1 MEGKSSFSTKRV
13 IFNVGI
19 YFLLFLAGDLINSL
33 IWDFIFSNVG
43 LLHNEVY
50 SIVRMSGQLL
60 LTCLFFWLYTA
71 KVLHLKMNYFR
82 INMNAKFWGLLLAV
96 LLPGFVVIIFFLIGK
111 TEIASFETSEVILVV
126 ISSILTALKAGITEE
141 MLFRGFIIKLLES
154 RWNRYVA
161 VLAPSFLF
169 SLLHIPSMETFSIIG
184 VILLIVSGTLVGVM
198 FSVVAYK
205 GNSIANSAIIHTVWN
220 FAMITG
226 ILHITTEQGY
236 YDNPIFSIIIPAD
249 NVLLTGAGFG
259 VEASI
264 IAIIGYACICAVC
277 LMSKKRDCTFLHFI
291 KTITR

>member
-96 LLPGFVVIIFFLIGK
+96 LLLGFVVIIFFLIGK

-141 MLFRGFIIKLLES
+141 MLFRGFIMKLLES

-236 YDNPIFSIIIPAD
+236 YGNPIFSIIIPAD

-277 LMSKKRDCTFLHFI
+277 LMSKKKDCTFLHFI

>member
-1 MEGKSSFSTKRV
+1 MERKSSFSTKRV
-13 IFNVGI
+13 ILNIGI
-19 YFLLFLAGDLINSL
+19 YFFLFLAGDLINSL

-43 LLHNEVY
+43 PLRSEIY
-50 SIVRMSGQLL
+50 SIARMSGQLL

-71 KVLHLKMNYFR
+71 KVIHLKMDFFR
-82 INMNAKFWGLLLAV
+82 INMNVKSWGLLFSV
-96 LLPGFVVIIFFLIGK
+96 LLPVFVIIVSLLIGK
-111 TEIASFETSEVILVV
+111 TEITSFETNEVILIV

-141 MLFRGFIIKLLES
+141 MLFRGFIMKLLES

-161 VLAPSFLF
+161 VLVPSFLF

-184 VILLIVSGTLVGVM
+184 VILLIISGTLVGVM

-205 GNSIANSAIIHTVWN
+205 GNSIANSAVIHTVWN
-220 FAMITG
+220 FVMITG
-226 ILHITTEQGY
+226 ILQITTEQGY
-236 YDNPIFSIIIPAD
+236 YGNPIFSIIIPAD

-277 LMSKKRDCTFLHFI
+277 LISKK
-291 KTITR
+291 K

>member
-141 MLFRGFIIKLLES
+141 MLFRGFIMKLLES

-236 YDNPIFSIIIPAD
+236 YGNPIFSIIIPAD

>member
-71 KVLHLKMNYFR
+71 KVLHLKMNCFK
-82 INMNAKFWGLLLAV
+82 INMNAKLWGLLLAV

-141 MLFRGFIIKLLES
+141 MLFRGFIMKLLES

-236 YDNPIFSIIIPAD
+236 YGNPIFSIIIPAD

-277 LMSKKRDCTFLHFI
+277 LMSKKRDCTFLHFV

>member
-141 MLFRGFIIKLLES
+141 MLFRGFIMKLLES

-236 YDNPIFSIIIPAD
+236 YGNPIFSIIIPAD

-277 LMSKKRDCTFLHFI
+277 LMSKKKDCTFLHFI

>member
-1 MEGKSSFSTKRV
+1 MESKSSFSTKKV
-13 IFNVGI
+13 ILNVAI
-19 YFLLFLAGDLINSL
+19 YLLLFLAGDLINSL

-43 LLHNEVY
+43 PLPNEVY

-71 KVLHLKMNYFR
+71 KVLHLKMNFFR
-82 INMNAKFWGLLLAV
+82 IDMNIKFWGFLLAV
-96 LLPGFVVIIFFLIGK
+96 LLPVFVIIIFLLIGK
-111 TEIASFETSEVILVV
+111 AEIASFETSEVILIV

-141 MLFRGFIIKLLES
+141 MLFRGFIMKLLES

-184 VILLIVSGTLVGVM
+184 VILLIIGGTFVGVM

-205 GNSIANSAIIHTVWN
+205 GNSIANSAIIHTAWN

-236 YDNPIFSIIIPAD
+236 YGNPIFSIIIPAD

-277 LMSKKRDCTFLHFI
+277 LISKK
-291 KTITR
+291 K

>member
-1 MEGKSSFSTKRV
+1 M
-13 IFNVGI
+13 NV
-19 YFLLFLAGDLINSL
+19 
-33 IWDFIFSNVG
+33 
-43 LLHNEVY
+43 
-50 SIVRMSGQLL
+50 
-60 LTCLFFWLYTA
+60 
-71 KVLHLKMNYFR
+71 
-82 INMNAKFWGLLLAV
+82 KFWGLLLAV

-111 TEIASFETSEVILVV
+111 AEIASFETSEVILVV

-141 MLFRGFIIKLLES
+141 MLFRGFIMKLLES

-236 YDNPIFSIIIPAD
+236 YGNPIFSIIIPAD

-264 IAIIGYACICAVC
+264 IAIIGYACICAIC
-277 LMSKKRDCTFLHFI
+277 LMSKKKDCTFLHFI
-291 KTITR
+291 KAITR

>member
-1 MEGKSSFSTKRV
+1 MEGKSCFSTPKV
-13 IFNVGI
+13 ILNIGI
-19 YFLLFLAGDLINSL
+19 YFLLFLAGDLVNSL
-33 IWDFIFSNVG
+33 IWDFIFSNVEP
-43 LLHNEVY
+43 LHNEVY
-50 SIVRMSGQLL
+50 SIARMSGQLL

-71 KVLHLKMNYFR
+71 KVLHLEMNFFR
-82 INMNAKFWGLLLAV
+82 INTNVKFWGLLLAV
-96 LLPGFVVIIFFLIGK
+96 ILPVFVIFIFLLTGK
-111 TEIASFETSEVILVV
+111 TKTAPFETSEVILII

-141 MLFRGFIIKLLES
+141 MLFRGFFMKLLES

-161 VLAPSFLF
+161 VLGPSFLF
-169 SLLHIPSMETFSIIG
+169 SLLHIPSMETFSIAG

-198 FSVVAYK
+198 FSVVAYR

-236 YDNPIFSIIIPAD
+236 YGNPIFSIIVSSD

-264 IAIIGYACICAVC
+264 IAIIGYACICAIC
-277 LMSKKRDCTFLHFI
+277 LIGKK
-291 KTITR
+291 K